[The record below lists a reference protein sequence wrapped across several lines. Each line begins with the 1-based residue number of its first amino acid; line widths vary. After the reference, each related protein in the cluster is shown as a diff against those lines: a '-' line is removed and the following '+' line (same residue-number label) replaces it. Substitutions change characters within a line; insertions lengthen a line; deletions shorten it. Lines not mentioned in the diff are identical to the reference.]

1 MHLYRDWIKN
11 PVPFL
16 CPSYPLTQQ
25 SDVKSGRPF
34 FNTHHM
40 PTTAD
45 LEMQERF
52 ERRQIKGGLE
62 RIRSNTKNLL
72 DKDYASATTFGSASI
87 ETLLPYLVKYIEDKK
102 VERINTPIGR
112 HVHLIPY
119 LIALDSES
127 QGAITA
133 KITFD
138 KLFSPRKENS
148 KVANVV
154 QSIGSAIEAEC
165 QMKYYEASG
174 PGLFET
180 LKKNYWHQAKGTEYK
195 RKSMQTLMSK
205 HEEIEQWKP
214 WNRIERIKVGTWFL
228 DCLLESSGWFT
239 TENQRHKGKTPRFVI
254 PTEKFHENKEQ
265 IIRLAELFSPL
276 AWPMLIEP
284 RDWSPVHDGGYY
296 LNDLTR
302 CHEMVRRGKP
312 LRIQGETIYQFLNQI
327 QKVKYRLNPFTVM
340 VAEELEE
347 REIEV
352 GKFRPVINHP
362 DPPKPF
368 DIDTNEE
375 GRKQWRKDKAI
386 SRNKNANEWRI
397 SCRTRMTMNCVR
409 EFKDKDYYIPWSY
422 DYRGRAYPIPSFL
435 TPQDTDFGKSLIRF
449 ADEAPV
455 TEDAI
460 KWLAF
465 QVSTTYG
472 LDKAT
477 MEERL
482 NWVAK
487 AENIQLIIRVATDPI
502 NNIGDWEAA
511 DEPFQFLAACKEY
524 YDVVML
530 GKNTTGLPVAT
541 DATCSGIQILAGLCR
556 CKSTAAM
563 VNVLPSD
570 KPQDVYQVIAD
581 KCRNEIPEKLR
592 PYWDRKKTKRVV
604 MTIPYNAKPFSNRQ
618 YIRDAFKDIDIE
630 VENEELTIIVK
641 AVRAAMEVVIPGP
654 MQVMRWI
661 ELEVANAIKE
671 GAEEISWITPSD
683 FRVNQRLMKYD
694 HKTVELQLM
703 GRCRIKVLDGE
714 KGVDLRHHKNAT
726 APNLIHSLDA
736 SLLHLSATK
745 FNAPI
750 ALIHDSV
757 LCRATDMTNLSTL
770 VRDTYMHLFAEHDF
784 LKDFAKA
791 IGAKTEPP
799 IIGDLEPESVI
810 NSTYFFC

>member
-1 MHLYRDWIKN
+1 
-11 PVPFL
+11 
-16 CPSYPLTQQ
+16 
-25 SDVKSGRPF
+25 
-34 FNTHHM
+34 M

-52 ERRQIKGGLE
+52 ERKQIKGGLE
-62 RIRSNTKNLL
+62 RFRSNTNKLL
-72 DKDYASATTFGSASI
+72 EKDYASATVFGSSSI
-87 ETLLPYLVKYIEDKK
+87 ETRLPYLVKYIDQKK
-102 VERINTPIGR
+102 EERKNIPIGR
-112 HVHLIPY
+112 HIHLLPY
-119 LIALDSES
+119 LFSLDSES

-138 KLFSPRKENS
+138 KLFSPRKDNS

-154 QSIGSAIEAEC
+154 QAIGSALEAEC
-165 QMKYYEASG
+165 QMRYYESSA

-180 LKKNYWHQAKGTEYK
+180 LKKNYWHQAKGTAYK
-195 RKSMQTLMSK
+195 AKSMTTLMNK
-205 HEEIEQWKP
+205 HEDLERWKP

-228 DCLLESSGWFT
+228 DCLMESSEWF
-239 TENQRHKGKTPRFVI
+239 ERELSMHRGKTQQFVV
-254 PTEKFHENKEQ
+254 PTDKFHKNKEE

-284 RDWSPVHDGGYY
+284 RDWSPMHDGGYY
-296 LNDLTR
+296 LNDLTK

-312 LRIQGETIYQFLNQI
+312 LRIQGETTYQFLNEI
-327 QKVKYRLNPFTVM
+327 QKVKYRLNPFIVM

-362 DPPKPF
+362 DPPKPPNME
-368 DIDTNEE
+368 DEE
-375 GRKQWRKDKAI
+375 SRKQWRKDKAI
-386 SRNKNANEWRI
+386 ARNKNANEWRI

-409 EFKDKDYYIPWSY
+409 EFKDKEYYIPWSF

-449 ADEAPV
+449 ADEAPI
-455 TEDAI
+455 TEDGVN
-460 KWLAF
+460 WLAF
-465 QVSTTYG
+465 QVATTYG

-482 NWVAK
+482 AWVS
-487 AENIQLIIRVATDPI
+487 EPTNIELIKRVATNPI
-502 NNIGDWEAA
+502 DNIGDWETA
-511 DEPFQFLAACKEY
+511 DEPFQFLAACEEY
-524 YDVVML
+524 YHCCVVL
-530 GKNTTGLPVAT
+530 DRPTTGLPVAT
-541 DATCSGIQILAGLCR
+541 DATCSGLQILAGLAR
-556 CKSTAAM
+556 DKSTASL
-563 VNVLPSD
+563 VNVIPSD
-570 KPQDVYQVIAD
+570 KPQDAYKVIAE
-581 KCRNEIPEKLR
+581 KSLEHIPERLK
-592 PYWDRKKTKRVV
+592 PHWDRKKTKRCV

-630 VENEELTIIVK
+630 VENDELTQIVK
-641 AVRAAMEVVIPGP
+641 AVRDAMEAVVPGP
-654 MQVMRWI
+654 MKVMRWI
-661 ELEVANAIKE
+661 EQEVSNAIKE
-671 GAEEISWITPSD
+671 GATEITWVTPSG

-694 HKTVELQLM
+694 HKNVELHLM
-703 GRCRIKVLDGE
+703 GRCRIKVIDGE

-791 IGAKTEPP
+791 INARTEPP

-810 NSTYFFC
+810 ESTYFFC

>member
-1 MHLYRDWIKN
+1 
-11 PVPFL
+11 
-16 CPSYPLTQQ
+16 
-25 SDVKSGRPF
+25 
-34 FNTHHM
+34 M

-45 LEMQERF
+45 LERQEKF
-52 ERRQIKGGLE
+52 ERKQIRGGLE
-62 RIRSNTKNLL
+62 RIRSNTKKLIE
-72 DKDYASATTFGSASI
+72 KDYASATTFGSASI
-87 ETLLPYLVKYIEDKK
+87 ETLLPYLVKAIDVKK
-102 VERINTPIGR
+102 DDRKAKSIGR
-112 HVHLIPY
+112 HLHLLPY
-119 LIALDSES
+119 LFALDSES
-127 QGAITA
+127 QAAITA
-133 KITFD
+133 KIVFD
-138 KLFSPRKENS
+138 KTFSSRKENS

-154 QSIGSAIEAEC
+154 QSIGSALEAES
-165 QMKYYEASG
+165 QMRYYETSA

-205 HEEIEQWKP
+205 HDEIEQWKS

-228 DCLLESSGWFT
+228 DCLMESSGWF
-239 TENQRHKGKTPRFVI
+239 QRTIFMHRGKKQQFLE
-254 PTEKFHENKEQ
+254 PTDKFHKNKEE

-284 RDWSPVHDGGYY
+284 RDWSPAHEGGYY

-302 CHEMVRRGKP
+302 CHEMVRRGYP
-312 LRIQGETIYQFLNQI
+312 LCIQGETTYKFLNEI

-340 VAEELEE
+340 VAEELECK
-347 REIEV
+347 EIEV

-362 DPPKPF
+362 DPPKPL
-368 DIDTNEE
+368 DIDVNEE
-375 GRKQWRKDKAI
+375 RRKQWRKDTAI
-386 SRNKNANEWRI
+386 AKNKNANEWRI

-409 EFKDKDYYIPWSY
+409 EFKDKDYYIPWSF

-449 ADEAPV
+449 ADEAPI
-455 TEDAI
+455 TEDGM

-482 NWVAK
+482 DWVAK

-511 DEPFQFLAACKEY
+511 DEPWQFLAACKEY
-524 YDVVML
+524 YDVVMT
-530 GKNTTGLPVAT
+530 GKETTGLPVAT
-541 DATCSGIQILAGLCR
+541 DATCSGLQILAGLAR
-556 CKSTAAM
+556 DKSTACL
-563 VNVLPSD
+563 VNVMPSN
-570 KPQDVYQVIAD
+570 KPQDAYAVIAE
-581 KCRNEIPEKLR
+581 KSKPNIPERLR
-592 PYWDRKKTKRVV
+592 PYWDRKKTKRCV

-618 YIRDAFKDIDIE
+618 YIRDAFDDVNIE
-630 VENEELTIIVK
+630 VDKDELTQIVK
-641 AVRAAMEVVIPGP
+641 AVRDAMELVVPGP
-654 MQVMRWI
+654 MKVMRWI
-661 ELEVANAIKE
+661 EQEVAQTIKD
-671 GAEEISWITPSD
+671 GAQEISWITPSG
-683 FRVNQRLMKYD
+683 FRVNQRLMKHD
-694 HKTVELQLM
+694 HKVVELHLM
-703 GRCRIKVLDGE
+703 GRCQIKVLDGE

-750 ALIHDSV
+750 SLIHDSV
-757 LCRATDMTNLSTL
+757 LCRATDMTHLSTL

-784 LKDFAKA
+784 LKDFAKS
-791 IGAKTEPP
+791 INAKTEPP
-799 IIGDLEPESVI
+799 IIGDLQPESVI
-810 NSTYFFC
+810 ESTYFFC

>member
-1 MHLYRDWIKN
+1 
-11 PVPFL
+11 
-16 CPSYPLTQQ
+16 
-25 SDVKSGRPF
+25 
-34 FNTHHM
+34 M

-52 ERRQIKGGLE
+52 ERKQIKGGLE
-62 RIRSNTKNLL
+62 RFRSNTNKLL
-72 DKDYASATTFGSASI
+72 EKDYASATVFGSSSI
-87 ETLLPYLVKYIEDKK
+87 ETLLPYLVKYIDQKKEDRKN
-102 VERINTPIGR
+102 IPIGR
-112 HVHLIPY
+112 HIHLLPY
-119 LIALDSES
+119 LFSLDSES
-127 QGAITA
+127 QAAITA

-138 KLFSPRKENS
+138 KLFSPRKDNS

-154 QSIGSAIEAEC
+154 QAIGSALEAEC
-165 QMKYYEASG
+165 QMRYYESSA

-180 LKKNYWHQAKGTEYK
+180 LKKNYWHQAKGTAYK
-195 RKSMQTLMSK
+195 AKSMTTLMNK
-205 HEEIEQWKP
+205 HEDLERWKP

-228 DCLLESSGWFT
+228 DCLMESSEWF
-239 TENQRHKGKTPRFVI
+239 ERELSMHRGKTQQFVV
-254 PTEKFHENKEQ
+254 PTDKFHKNKEE

-284 RDWSPVHDGGYY
+284 RDWSPMHDGGYY
-296 LNDLTR
+296 LNDLTK

-312 LRIQGETIYQFLNQI
+312 LRIQGETTYQFLNEI
-327 QKVKYRLNPFTVM
+327 QKVKYRLNPFIVM

-362 DPPKPF
+362 DPPKPPNME
-368 DIDTNEE
+368 DEE
-375 GRKQWRKDKAI
+375 SRKQWRKDKAI
-386 SRNKNANEWRI
+386 ARNKNANEWRI

-409 EFKDKDYYIPWSY
+409 EFKDKEYYIPWSF

-449 ADEAPV
+449 ADEAPI
-455 TEDAI
+455 TDDGM

-465 QVSTTYG
+465 QVATTYG

-482 NWVAK
+482 TWVS
-487 AENIQLIIRVATDPI
+487 EPTNIQLIKRVATDPI
-502 NNIGDWEAA
+502 NNIGDWETA
-511 DEPFQFLAACKEY
+511 DEPFEFLAACEEY
-524 YDVVML
+524 YSVVL
-530 GKNTTGLPVAT
+530 VKTRTTTGLPVAT
-541 DATCSGIQILAGLCR
+541 DATCSGLQILAGLAR
-556 CKSTAAM
+556 DKSTASL
-563 VNVLPSD
+563 VNVIPSD
-570 KPQDVYQVIAD
+570 KPQDAYKVIAD
-581 KCRNEIPEKLR
+581 KSIEHIPERLR
-592 PYWDRKKTKRVV
+592 PYWDRKKTKRCV

-630 VENEELTIIVK
+630 VENEELTQIVK
-641 AVRAAMEVVIPGP
+641 AVRDAMEAVVPGP
-654 MQVMRWI
+654 MKVMRWI
-661 ELEVANAIKE
+661 EQEVSNAIKE
-671 GAEEISWITPSD
+671 GAEEITWVTPSG

-694 HKTVELQLM
+694 HKNVELHLM
-703 GRCRIKVLDGE
+703 GRCRIKVIDGE

-791 IGAKTEPP
+791 INAKTEPP
-799 IIGDLEPESVI
+799 IIGDLQPESVI
-810 NSTYFFC
+810 ESTYFFC

>member
-1 MHLYRDWIKN
+1 
-11 PVPFL
+11 
-16 CPSYPLTQQ
+16 
-25 SDVKSGRPF
+25 
-34 FNTHHM
+34 M
-40 PTTAD
+40 PTTAE
-45 LEMQERF
+45 LEKQERF

-62 RIRSNTKNLL
+62 RIQSNTKKLL

-87 ETLLPYLVKYIEDKK
+87 ETLLPYLIEFIDEKKKARKK
-102 VERINTPIGR
+102 VAVDGAG
-112 HVHLIPY
+112 HLIQLVPY
-119 LIALDSES
+119 IFDIDTES
-127 QGAITA
+127 QAAITA
-133 KITFD
+133 KLTFD
-138 KLFSPRKENS
+138 KIFSPRKENS
-148 KVANVV
+148 KVTNVV
-154 QSIGSAIEAEC
+154 QAIGSALESES
-165 QMKYYEASG
+165 QMRYYEASA

-180 LKKNYWHQAKGTEYK
+180 LKKNYWHQAKGTAYK
-195 RKSMQTLMSK
+195 AKSMTTLMNK
-205 HEEIEQWKP
+205 KEEIQQWNP
-214 WNRIERIKVGTWFL
+214 WNRIERIKLGTWFL

-265 IIRLAELFSPL
+265 IIKLAELFSPL

-302 CHEMVRRGKP
+302 CHEMVRRGVP

-368 DIDTNEE
+368 DINTNEE

-465 QVSTTYG
+465 SVSTSYG

-477 MEERL
+477 MDDRL
-482 NWVAK
+482 AWVTK
-487 AENIQLIIRVATDPI
+487 RENILLIIRVATDPL
-502 NNIGDWEAA
+502 NNIGDWEVAE
-511 DEPFQFLAACKEY
+511 EPWQFLAACHEY
-524 YDVVML
+524 HSVVML
-530 GKNTTGLPVAT
+530 GKNTTGIPVAT
-541 DATCSGIQILAGLCR
+541 DATCSGLQILAGLAR
-556 CKSTAAM
+556 DKSTACL
-563 VNVLPSD
+563 VNVIPSD
-570 KPQDVYQVIAD
+570 KPQDSYKVIAD
-581 KCRNEIPEKLR
+581 KCIDQIPERLR
-592 PYWDRKKTKRVV
+592 PYWDRKCTKRTCL
-604 MTIPYNAKPFSNRQ
+604 TIPYNAKPFSNRQ
-618 YIRDAFKDIDIE
+618 YIRDALKDKDIEIDKD
-630 VENEELTIIVK
+630 ELTQVVK
-641 AVRAAMEVVIPGP
+641 AVRGAMETVFPGP

-694 HKTVELQLM
+694 HKTVELHLM

-784 LKDFAKA
+784 LKDFAQA

-799 IIGDLEPESVI
+799 IIGDLEPSTVI
-810 NSTYFFC
+810 ESTYFFC

>member
-1 MHLYRDWIKN
+1 
-11 PVPFL
+11 
-16 CPSYPLTQQ
+16 
-25 SDVKSGRPF
+25 
-34 FNTHHM
+34 M

-52 ERRQIKGGLE
+52 ERKQIKGGLE
-62 RIRSNTKNLL
+62 RFRSNTQKLL
-72 DKDYASATTFGSASI
+72 DKNYASATVFGSSSI
-87 ETLLPYLVKYIEDKK
+87 ETLLPYLVNYIDKK
-102 VERINTPIGR
+102 KEERQKLLVGR
-112 HVHLIPY
+112 QLLLIPY
-119 LIALDSES
+119 LVALDSES
-127 QGAITA
+127 QAAITA
-133 KITFD
+133 KMTFD
-138 KLFSPRKENS
+138 KLFSPRKDNS

-154 QSIGSAIEAEC
+154 LAIGSALEAEC

-228 DCLLESSGWFT
+228 DCLMESSQWF
-239 TENQRHKGKTPRFVI
+239 EREVSMNRGKKQQFVV
-254 PTEKFHENKEQ
+254 PTEKFHKNKEE

-284 RDWSPVHDGGYY
+284 RDWSHLHDGGYY
-296 LNDLTR
+296 LNDLTK

-312 LRIQGETIYQFLNQI
+312 LCIQGETTYQFLNEI
-327 QKVKYRLNPFTVM
+327 QKVKYRLNPFIVM
-340 VAEELEE
+340 VAEHLEE

-368 DIDTNEE
+368 DIDTNDE

-386 SRNKNANEWRI
+386 QRNKNANEWRI

-409 EFKDKDYYIPWSY
+409 EFKNKEYFIPWSF

-435 TPQDTDFGKSLIRF
+435 TPQDTDFGKSLIKF
-449 ADEAPV
+449 ADEAPI
-455 TEDAI
+455 TEDGM

-465 QVSTTYG
+465 QVATTYG

-482 NWVAK
+482 AWPSIR
-487 AENIQLIIRVATDPI
+487 ENILLIQRVATDPL
-502 NNIGDWEAA
+502 NNIGDWEVA
-511 DEPFQFLAACKEY
+511 DEPFQFLAACHEY
-524 YDVVML
+524 YECLV
-530 GKNTTGLPVAT
+530 GRKTTTGLPVAT
-541 DATCSGIQILAGLCR
+541 DATCSGLQILAGLAR
-556 CKSTAAM
+556 DKSTAGL
-563 VNVLPSD
+563 VNVIPSD
-570 KPQDVYQVIAD
+570 KPQDAYQVIAD
-581 KCRNEIPEKLR
+581 TSRKDIPERLR
-592 PYWDRKKTKRVV
+592 PYWDRKKTKRCV

-618 YIRDAFKDIDIE
+618 YIRDAFNDIDIE
-630 VENEELTIIVK
+630 VENEELTQIVK
-641 AVRAAMEVVIPGP
+641 AVRNAMELVVPGP
-654 MQVMRWI
+654 MKVMRWI
-661 ELEVANAIKE
+661 ESEVANAIKQ
-671 GAEEISWITPSD
+671 GAEEISWTTPSG
-683 FRVNQRLMKYD
+683 FRVTQRLMKYD
-694 HKTVELQLM
+694 HKNVELHLM
-703 GRCRIKVLDGE
+703 GRCRIKVIDGE

-757 LCRATDMTNLSTL
+757 LCRATDMTHLSTL

-791 IGAKTEPP
+791 INAKTEPP
-799 IIGDLEPESVI
+799 IIGDLKPEAVI
-810 NSTYFFC
+810 DSTYFFC